1 MSNRRAS
8 VLTVEDDPI
17 VRADVR
23 AILEEAG
30 FDVVPDAR
38 DGEEAVERAREH
50 RPDLVLLDLGLPRL
64 DGVEAARRIRRER
77 PVPIVALTG
86 QSNEDGQRRVL
97 DAGATAV
104 VTKPFH
110 HLELV
115 RSVRTALTPPTPRYE
130 ESRDW
135 RLRALVDE
143 LVRQNCSER
152 DIRRALRGL

>member
-17 VRADVR
+17 VRADLR
-23 AILEEAG
+23 LILEDAG

-38 DGEEAVERAREH
+38 DGVEAVEHAREH
-50 RPDLVLLDLGLPRL
+50 VPDVIVLDLGLPRL

-77 PVPIVALTG
+77 PVPIIALTG
-86 QSNEDGQRRVL
+86 RSNGDGQRRVL
-97 DAGATAV
+97 DAGAAAV

-115 RSVRTALTPPTPRYE
+115 RSVQRALDAPVPRYE
-130 ESRDW
+130 ESDDW
-135 RLRALVDE
+135 RVRALVE
-143 LVRQNCSER
+143 EMVRANFSER
-152 DIRRALRGL
+152 EITRALRGF